1 MIGPAP
7 LVTGVKVVGGL
18 VGGIIG
24 GGGRFELVVISAMF
38 DGILAAAGV
47 ELMRLGAGI
56 ALTGWSL
63 TVHCSGCPSC
73 YVLRAL
79 EL

>member
-7 LVTGVKVVGGL
+7 LVTGVKVVGWL

-38 DGILAAAGV
+38 DGIPAAAGV
-47 ELMRLGAGI
+47 ELMRLG
-56 ALTGWSL
+56 GWDCL
-63 TVHCSGCPSC
+63 DWVVANGTLVWVP
-73 YVLRAL
+73 VLLRASCP
-79 EL
+79 